1 MIPRYFGRSDSML
14 YGVFDPAT
22 TPRLRRAMLLL
33 NPGGW
38 EYVRAHRTLRLLA
51 TRLSAAGIDVL
62 RFDYSG
68 TGDSWGDVDADISLD
83 RWLEDVEEAAD
94 ELGALAG
101 VDRIGVV
108 GLRLGA
114 RVALEVAQ
122 RRVVQFDRLALWDP
136 VEVEQAA
143 AVAVD
148 SDRSGH
154 GADAPSME
162 LPGTVSHDLARI
174 DRATRLPSDLRTVVA
189 LSDGSRVPSDL
200 SDIRA
205 ERTLR
210 VAGSAPC
217 WVEERDFGAG
227 AVPTRLIEAIVTWA
241 RS

>member
-1 MIPRYFGRSDSML
+1 VIPRYFGRSDSLL
-14 YGVFDPAT
+14 YGVFDPAA

-51 TRLSAAGIDVL
+51 TRLSGAGIDVL

-68 TGDSWGDVDADISLD
+68 TGDSWGDVDADITLD
-83 RWLEDVEEAAD
+83 RWLDDAEEAAD
-94 ELGALAG
+94 ELSALAG
-101 VDRIGVV
+101 VDRIGVL

-114 RVALEVAQ
+114 RVALELAQ
-122 RRVVQFDRLALWDP
+122 RRAVRVERLALWDP
-136 VEVEQAA
+136 IEIEQTS
-143 AVAVD
+143 AVAAGLG
-148 SDRSGH
+148 RAEH
-154 GADAPSME
+154 PADEPSME

-174 DRATRLPSDLRTVVA
+174 TRAPLVPSDLRLMVA
-189 LSDGSRVPSDL
+189 LSDGSRVPSEL
-200 SDIRA
+200 SDVRA

>member
-1 MIPRYFGRSDSML
+1 VIPRYFGRADSML
-14 YGVFDPAT
+14 YGVFDPAA

-51 TRLSAAGIDVL
+51 TRLATAGIDVL

-68 TGDSWGDVDADISLD
+68 TGDSWGDVDADITLE
-83 RWLEDVEEAAD
+83 RWLDDAEEAAD
-94 ELGALAG
+94 ELRALAG
-101 VDRIGVV
+101 VDRIGVL

-114 RVALEVAQ
+114 RVALELTQ
-122 RRVVQFDRLALWDP
+122 RRGIRFERLGLWDP
-136 VEVEQAA
+136 VEIEQPSAI
-143 AVAVD
+143 AVGP
-148 SDRSGH
+148 DRSGL
-154 GADAPSME
+154 ADDGPSLE
-162 LPGTVSHDLARI
+162 LPGTVARDLAERHH
-174 DRATRLPSDLRTVVA
+174 ATRLPADLRTLLA
-189 LSDGSRVPSDL
+189 LSDGSSMPADL
-200 SDIRA
+200 SDVRT

-227 AVPTRLIEAIVTWA
+227 AVPTRLIEAIVSWA